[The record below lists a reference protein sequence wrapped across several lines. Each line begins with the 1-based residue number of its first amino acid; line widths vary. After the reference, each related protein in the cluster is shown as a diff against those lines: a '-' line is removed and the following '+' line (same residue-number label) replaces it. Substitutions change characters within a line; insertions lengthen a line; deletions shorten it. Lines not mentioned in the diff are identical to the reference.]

1 MDFDIVNNHN
11 PDVSVLYD
19 NQIMD
24 VVIEK
29 AMKDIEDLCDNQ
41 NSSTETSLGPRFQE
55 GINILNDDSTL
66 EIMSPMFGGGASLLQ
81 SIVASKMEEP
91 QFQ

>member
-41 NSSTETSLGPRFQE
+41 NSSTEMSLGPRFQE

-91 QFQ
+91 